1 MAGDFAGKVALVT
14 GGAYGIGRAAALK
27 FARRGAR
34 VVVADVDVKNGDE
47 TVRQIEA
54 AGGEAIFVKTDVSKE
69 ADVSALVE
77 KTVATFGSLDYAF
90 NNAGI
95 HKVFVSTIDFLES
108 DWNEMIDINLKS
120 VWLCM
125 KHEIPRMLK
134 QGKGAIVN
142 TSSAAGLVAAPSNP
156 AYPASKHG
164 SWDSRNRPPLNSQE
178 KAYGSTASVPARPG
192 PGCTTVWSRLPR
204 RSWSRCTPKCP
215 WGA

>member
-14 GGAYGIGRAAALK
+14 GGAYGIGRAAGLK
-27 FARRGAR
+27 FALRGAR
-34 VVVADVDVKNGDE
+34 VVVADVDVRRGDE

-77 KTVATFGSLDYAF
+77 KTVATYGSLDYAF

-95 HKVFVSTIDFLES
+95 HKVFVSTIDFLEA

-125 KHEIPRMLK
+125 KHEIPGCSSR
-134 QGKGAIVN
+134 GKGP
-142 TSSAAGLVAAPSNP
+142 SSIRLRRPVWSQPRATRLTRR
-156 AYPASKHG
+156 ASTG
-164 SWDSRNRPPLNSQE
+164 SWGSRNRPPSNSQGR
-178 KAYGSTASVPARPG
+178 AYGLTASAPVLRG
-192 PGCTTVWSRLPR
+192 PGCTKAWSRLHL
-204 RSWSRCTPKCP
+204 RSWSRCTRRCP
-215 WGA
+215 WAA